1 MLAVNPFLKTGEQL
15 ASHSRFPNA
24 TKRRHEAYRSQ
35 FTSQRQKMTANVNY
49 HTRLAGVLI
58 GSAVGDS
65 LGLPSEGLRPD
76 RIRRRWHGE
85 WKQRFIFGRGMCS
98 DDTEHT
104 FMVAQA
110 LLTEPFDADRFQ
122 RCLAW
127 KLKCWLVGLPAG
139 VGLATARA
147 ILKLWMG
154 FPPSRSGIYSA
165 GNGPAMRSAII
176 GAFFANDSKQRRE
189 FVVAATRITHTD
201 PRAEIAALAVA
212 EASAWA
218 VNGGSKVEEFLLRL
232 PDCRQNQEWLNLCR
246 RLSDAYAANESLPD
260 FCRSLGLERG
270 VSGYAF
276 HTVPVALY
284 GWLRH
289 SGDFKMA
296 LTQTLD
302 CGGDTDT
309 VGAIVGALAGASTGE
324 DGIPNEWRNGIL
336 EWPRSISLMRDLA
349 ARLERQTSQQNPVG
363 SIHYFWPGL
372 VFRNLVFLAVVL
384 LHGFRRLLPPY

>member
-1 MLAVNPFLKTGEQL
+1 
-15 ASHSRFPNA
+15 
-24 TKRRHEAYRSQ
+24 
-35 FTSQRQKMTANVNY
+35 
-49 HTRLAGVLI
+49 
-58 GSAVGDS
+58 
-65 LGLPSEGLRPD
+65 
-76 RIRRRWHGE
+76 
-85 WKQRFIFGRGMCS
+85 MCS

-110 LLTEPFDADRFQ
+110 LLAEPFNANRFQ

-127 KLKCWLVGLPAG
+127 KLRWWLAGLPAG

-147 ILKLWMG
+147 ILKLWIG
-154 FPPSRSGIYSA
+154 FPSSRSGVYSA
-165 GNGPAMRSAII
+165 GNGPAMRSGVI
-176 GAFFANDSKQRRE
+176 GAFFANAPKQRRE

-212 EASAWA
+212 EATAWA
-218 VNGGSKVEEFLLRL
+218 VNGGGNAEELLLRL
-232 PDCRQNQEWLNLCR
+232 PDCGQNQEWRNLCR
-246 RLSDAYAANESLPD
+246 RLSDAYAANESIAD
-260 FCRSLGLERG
+260 FCGSLGLERG

-289 SGDFKMA
+289 SDDFKMA
-296 LTQTLD
+296 LAQTLN

-324 DGIPNEWRNGIL
+324 AGIPNEWVAGVC
-336 EWPRSISLMRDLA
+336 EWPRSLFVMRDLA
-349 ARLERQTSQQNPVG
+349 VRLERQTLQKNSVG
-363 SIHYFWPGL
+363 PIHYFWPGL
-372 VFRNLVFLAVVL
+372 IFRNLVFLAVVL

>member
-1 MLAVNPFLKTGEQL
+1 M
-15 ASHSRFPNA
+15 
-24 TKRRHEAYRSQ
+24 Q
-35 FTSQRQKMTANVNY
+35 FTPNLDYRA
-49 HTRLAGVLI
+49 RLTSVLI
-58 GSAVGDS
+58 GGGVGDA
-65 LGLPSEGLRPD
+65 LGLPAEGLRPD
-76 RIRRRWHGE
+76 RICRRWHGE

-104 FMVAQA
+104 FMVEQA

-127 KLKCWLVGLPAG
+127 KLRWWLAGLPAG

-154 FPPSRSGIYSA
+154 FPPSRSGVYSA

-176 GAFFANDSKQRRE
+176 GAFFANNPKQRRE

-212 EASAWA
+212 ETSAWA
-218 VNGGSKVEEFLLRL
+218 VNGGGNMEEFLLRL
-232 PDCRQNQEWLNLCR
+232 PDCGQNQEWLNLCR
-246 RLSDAYAANESLPD
+246 RLSDAYAANESLAD

-289 SGDFKMA
+289 SDDFKMA
-296 LTQTLD
+296 LVQTLD

-309 VGAIVGALAGASTGE
+309 VGAIVGALAGASAGE
-324 DGIPNEWRNGIL
+324 DGIPNEWRNGIW
-336 EWPRSISLMRDLA
+336 EWPRSLSLMRDLA
-349 ARLERQTSQQNPVG
+349 ARLERQASQRNPIG
-363 SIHYFWPGL
+363 PIHYFWPGL
-372 VFRNLVFLAVVL
+372 IFRNLVFLAVVL

>member
-1 MLAVNPFLKTGEQL
+1 
-15 ASHSRFPNA
+15 
-24 TKRRHEAYRSQ
+24 
-35 FTSQRQKMTANVNY
+35 MTANVNY
-49 HTRLAGVLI
+49 RARLAGVLI

-65 LGLPSEGLRPD
+65 LGLPSEGLRRD
-76 RIRRRWHGE
+76 QILRRWNGK

-104 FMVAQA
+104 FMIAQA
-110 LLTEPFDADRFQ
+110 LLMEPFDADRFQ
-122 RCLAW
+122 RCFAW
-127 KLKCWLVGLPAG
+127 KLKWWLVGLPAG

-154 FPPSRSGIYSA
+154 WPAKRSGVYSA

-176 GAFFANDSKQRRE
+176 GAFFANNPKQRQE
-189 FVVAATRITHTD
+189 FVIAATRITHTD

-218 VNGGSKVEEFLLRL
+218 ANGGGNVTELLHHL
-232 PDCRQNQEWLNLCR
+232 PDCGQNQEWLNLCR
-246 RLSDAYAANESLPD
+246 RLSDANAANESIGD
-260 FCRSLGLERG
+260 FCCSLKLERG

-289 SGDFKMA
+289 SDDFKMA
-296 LTQTLD
+296 LSQTLD

-309 VGAIVGALAGASTGE
+309 VGAIVGALAGASAGE
-324 DGIPNEWRNGIL
+324 AGIPNEWRNGIW
-336 EWPRSISLMRDLA
+336 EWPRSITVMRDLA
-349 ARLERQTSQQNPVG
+349 ARLEQQTSQQNSVG
-363 SIHYFWPGL
+363 PIHYFWPGL
-372 VFRNLVFLAVVL
+372 ILRNLVFLAAVL

>member
-1 MLAVNPFLKTGEQL
+1 M
-15 ASHSRFPNA
+15 
-24 TKRRHEAYRSQ
+24 Q
-35 FTSQRQKMTANVNY
+35 FTLDVNY
-49 HTRLAGVLI
+49 RARLTGVLI
-58 GSAVGDS
+58 GEGVGDS
-65 LGLPSEGLRPD
+65 LGLPAEGLRPD
-76 RIRRRWHGE
+76 QIRKRWKGE
-85 WKQRFIFGRGMCS
+85 WKQRFIFGHGMCS

-147 ILKLWMG
+147 IFKLWIG
-154 FPPSRSGIYSA
+154 FPPNRSGVCSA

-176 GAFFANDSKQRRE
+176 GAFFANDPKQRRE

-218 VNGGSKVEEFLLRL
+218 VNGGGKVEEFLLRL
-232 PDCRQNQEWLNLCR
+232 PDCGQNQEWLNLCR
-246 RLSDAYAANESLPD
+246 RLSDAYATNESLAD

-289 SGDFKMA
+289 SDDFKMA
-296 LTQTLD
+296 LAQTLD

-309 VGAIVGALAGASTGE
+309 VGAIVGALVGASTGE
-324 DGIPNEWRNGIL
+324 DGIPNEWQNGIW

-349 ARLERQTSQQNPVG
+349 ARLELQTLQKISVG
-363 SIHYFWPGL
+363 PIHYFWPGL
-372 VFRNLVFLAVVL
+372 IFRNLVFLTVVL

>member
-1 MLAVNPFLKTGEQL
+1 V
-15 ASHSRFPNA
+15 
-24 TKRRHEAYRSQ
+24 Q
-35 FTSQRQKMTANVNY
+35 FTPNLNY
-49 HTRLAGVLI
+49 RARLTGVLI
-58 GSAVGDS
+58 GGGVGDA
-65 LGLPSEGLRPD
+65 LGLPAEGLRPD

-85 WKQRFIFGRGMCS
+85 WKQRFVFGRGMCS
-98 DDTEHT
+98 DDTEHA

-110 LLTEPFDADRFQ
+110 LLTEPFNADRFQ
-122 RCLAW
+122 RRLAW
-127 KLKCWLVGLPAG
+127 KLKWWLVGLPAG

-147 ILKLWMG
+147 ILKLWIG
-154 FPPSRSGIYSA
+154 FPSSRSGVYSA

-176 GAFFANDSKQRRE
+176 GAFFANDPKQRRE
-189 FVVAATRITHTD
+189 FVIAATRITHTD

-218 VNGGSKVEEFLLRL
+218 VNGGGKVEEFLLRL
-232 PDCRQNQEWLNLCR
+232 PDCGQNQEWLNLCR
-246 RLSDAYAANESLPD
+246 RLSDAYAANESLAD

-289 SGDFKMA
+289 SDNFKMA
-296 LTQTLD
+296 LAQTLD

-324 DGIPNEWRNGIL
+324 DGIPNEWRSGIW
-336 EWPRSISLMRDLA
+336 EWPRSLSVMRDLA
-349 ARLERQTSQQNPVG
+349 ARLERQTSQQNFIGP
-363 SIHYFWPGL
+363 IHYFWPGL
-372 VFRNLVFLAVVL
+372 IFRNLVFLAVVL